1 LARQKGKTG
10 AVIKVRGPDKRGE
23 LLMAAGSDPLLA
35 IPDGAR
41 VQALAEL
48 AAKGPIHRYTLP
60 SGAPAWIVTGYEEA
74 RALLRDPR
82 IVKKGHAAL
91 RESDEGR
98 PPYWA
103 ALNTYMLAADPPDHT
118 RLRKLV
124 STAFTRQQVERLTD
138 RIAEV
143 CDGLLDRLA
152 ATLDNGGTVD
162 LVGGFA
168 NPLPFTAICELIGIP
183 PEDQAEMRQWCDVL
197 RDPVFSDKE
206 VHAKAA
212 TAFLDYLRVLIG
224 QKRARP
230 TGDLLSALVQ
240 AHDGTDRL
248 SEDELTSMVYLLV
261 LAGHETTAGLISN
274 GVRALLTHPGQL
286 AQLRAQPGLLPGAV
300 EEILRFDSPTQS
312 ALPNFAS
319 APVDVAGQTI
329 AAGDTVF
336 ISLLAANRD
345 PHRFPSPDQFDITR
359 REQGHMSFGHGI
371 HHCVGAPLARL
382 EGQMALRAVIDRFPD
397 LQLAVPAESLTR
409 FASLIVNRLDTLPVR
424 LAAHS

>member
-1 LARQKGKTG
+1 
-10 AVIKVRGPDKRGE
+10 
-23 LLMAAGSDPLLA
+23 MAAGIDPLLA

-41 VQALAEL
+41 GRALAEL
-48 AAKGPIHRYTLP
+48 AAKGPIHQYTLP
-60 SGAPAWIVTGYEEA
+60 SGAPACIVTGYEEA
-74 RALLRDPR
+74 RALLRDSR
-82 IVKKGHAAL
+82 MVKKGHVPL
-91 RESDEGR
+91 RGSGEER

-103 ALNTYMLAADPPDHT
+103 ALNTYMLVADPPDHT

-124 STAFTRQQVERLTD
+124 SMAFTRQQVERLTD

-168 NPLPFTAICELIGIP
+168 NPLPFTVICELVGIP
-183 PEDQAEMRQWCDVL
+183 PEDQAGMEQWCDVL
-197 RDPVFSDKE
+197 RDPVFSDRE

-212 TAFLDYLRVLIG
+212 TAFLDYLHVLIE
-224 QKRARP
+224 QKRVRP
-230 TGDLLSALVQ
+230 AGDLLSALVQ

-286 AQLRAQPGLLPGAV
+286 ARLRAEPELLPGAV
-300 EEILRFDSPTQS
+300 EEVLRFDSPTQS
-312 ALPNFAS
+312 ALPNFAN
-319 APVDVAGQTI
+319 APIDVAGQTI
-329 AAGDTVF
+329 AAGEMVF
-336 ISLLAANRD
+336 ISLMAANRD
-345 PHRFPSPDQFDITR
+345 AHRFSQPDQFDITR
-359 REQGHMSFGHGI
+359 HEPGHMSFGHGI

-382 EGQMALRAVIDRFPD
+382 EGQIALRAVIERFPD

-409 FASLIVNRLDTLPVR
+409 FVSLVVNRLETLPVR
-424 LAAHS
+424 LAARS

>member
-1 LARQKGKTG
+1 
-10 AVIKVRGPDKRGE
+10 
-23 LLMAAGSDPLLA
+23 MAAGIDPLLA

-48 AAKGPIHRYTLP
+48 AAKGPIHQYTLP
-60 SGAPAWIVTGYEEA
+60 SGTSAWIVTGYEEA
-74 RALLRDPR
+74 RALLRDSR
-82 IVKKGHAAL
+82 IVKKGHVAL
-91 RESDEGR
+91 RGSDEER

-103 ALNTYMLAADPPDHT
+103 ALNTYMVAADPPDHT

-124 STAFTRQQVERLTD
+124 SMAFTRQQVERLTD
-138 RIAEV
+138 RIVEV
-143 CDGLLDRLA
+143 CDGLLNRLA

-168 NPLPFTAICELIGIP
+168 NPLPFTVICELVGIP
-183 PEDQAEMRQWCDVL
+183 PEDQAEMEQWCDVL
-197 RDPVFSDKE
+197 RDPVFSDRE

-212 TAFLDYLRVLIG
+212 TAFLDYLHVLIE
-224 QKRARP
+224 QKRVRP

-274 GVRALLTHPGQL
+274 GVRALLTHPEQL
-286 AQLRAQPGLLPGAV
+286 AQLRAEPELLPGAV
-300 EEILRFDSPTQS
+300 EEILRFDSPSQS
-312 ALPNFAS
+312 ALPNFAN
-319 APVDVAGQTI
+319 APIDVAGQTI
-329 AAGDTVF
+329 AAGEMVF
-336 ISLLAANRD
+336 ISLMAANRD
-345 PHRFPSPDQFDITR
+345 AHRFSQPDQFDITR
-359 REQGHMSFGHGI
+359 HESGHMSFGHGI

-382 EGQMALRAVIDRFPD
+382 EGQIALRALIERFPD

-409 FASLIVNRLDTLPVR
+409 FVSLVVNRLETLPVR
-424 LAAHS
+424 LAARS